1 MNDSA
6 TLEQRY
12 RRLLRA
18 YPRTYREQHGEELL
32 STLMEAADP
41 ETRRPAIR
49 EALPLLAGGFAAHA
63 RDARSRA
70 PWWVDGLHL
79 GVLAV
84 ATTTY
89 AMKVDVLPHLIRPIW
104 IALAILLLVA
114 LTRGWLRL
122 ALPLAIVAVVQA
134 SGLAARMGVPRFG
147 PAYVETSNVVP
158 HVVIVAGL
166 AILAIGRRGKALP
179 ARSWLWLLIPVSC
192 WMLQFVDFSFEEELP
207 WLLFRSGVEVLALSA
222 VLWAT
227 VAAKDARWS
236 LAAAIYMIPGLAYLA
251 ENLPAHGRKGFAY
264 WGLLT
269 LLVVASAVAARR
281 TRRRI

>member
-1 MNDSA
+1 M
-6 TLEQRY
+6 TVLEQRY
-12 RRLLRA
+12 RRLLKA

-32 STLMEAADP
+32 NTLMEAAAPDA
-41 ETRRPAIR
+41 RRPATR
-49 EALPLLAGGFAAHA
+49 EALALLAGGFAAHA

-70 PWWVDGLHL
+70 PWWADGLHL

-104 IALAILLLVA
+104 TALAILLLVA
-114 LTRGWLRL
+114 ITRGRLLL
-122 ALPLAIVAVVQA
+122 ALPLATVAAFQT
-134 SGLAARMGVPRFG
+134 SGLLGRMGVPRFG
-147 PAYVETSNVVP
+147 PAYVEMSNVVP
-158 HVVIVAGL
+158 HVVILAGL
-166 AILAIGRRGKALP
+166 AVLVIGRRGKELP
-179 ARSWLWLLIPVSC
+179 ARSWLWLLIPVFC
-192 WMLQFVDFSFEEELP
+192 WTLQYVYFPFPEELP
-207 WLLFRSGVEVLALSA
+207 WLLFRAGVEVLALGA

-227 VAAKDARWS
+227 VAAGDARWS

-281 TRRRI
+281 TRRKI

>member
-1 MNDSA
+1 MNV
-6 TLEQRY
+6 LERRY
-12 RRLLRA
+12 RRLLWA
-18 YPRTYREQHGEELL
+18 YPRAYREQHGDELL
-32 STLMEAADP
+32 NTLMEAAAP
-41 ETRRPAIR
+41 GARRPAIR

-70 PWWVDGLHL
+70 PWWADGLHL

-104 IALAILLLVA
+104 TALAILLMVA
-114 LTRGWLRL
+114 ITRGRLLL
-122 ALPLAIVAVVQA
+122 ALPLATVAAFQA
-134 SGLAARMGVPRFG
+134 GGLLGRMGVPRFG
-147 PAYVETSNVVP
+147 PAYVEMSNVVP

-166 AILAIGRRGKALP
+166 AVLVIGRRGKALP
-179 ARSWLWLLIPVSC
+179 ARSWLWLLIPVLC
-192 WMLQFVDFSFEEELP
+192 WTLQYVDFSFPEELP

-227 VAAKDARWS
+227 VAARDARWS

-269 LLVVASAVAARR
+269 LLVIASAVAARR
-281 TRRRI
+281 ARRRI